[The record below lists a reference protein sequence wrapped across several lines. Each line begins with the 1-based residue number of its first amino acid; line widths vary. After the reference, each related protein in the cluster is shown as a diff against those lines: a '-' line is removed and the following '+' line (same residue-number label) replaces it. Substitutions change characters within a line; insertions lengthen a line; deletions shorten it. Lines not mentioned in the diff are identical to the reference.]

1 MLLFLG
7 MGGEEIKFYL
17 GPNWRK
23 IRKIIRRGK
32 EKFQFNRLSRAAIF
46 WGDEKP
52 LFYMGGTP
60 IFWGMNWKNWPQE

>member
-1 MLLFLG
+1 

-46 WGDEKP
+46 LGDEKP
-52 LFYMGGTP
+52 LLYMGGTP
-60 IFWGMNWKNWPQE
+60 IFKY